1 MYDYDRSAA
10 SKPKQKKQTEAEY
23 QSSDEYKTSKDPDY
37 YPKKAPAGMKYPS
50 ELNSLGPLKAV
61 VLSMFEEDL
70 DKNRA
75 YKHPAIKKLQKS
87 LAKRFESEED
97 GDEVL
102 EEMRRLQAFKE
113 KMSEKMRDAK
123 TDAAADP
130 YRFAMRKVY
139 HAWQGYNA
147 ALQDNQ
153 DRGNR
158 ET

>member
-10 SKPKQKKQTEAEY
+10 SKPKKQTEAEY
-23 QSSDEYKTSKDPDY
+23 QASDEYKSGKDRDY

-50 ELNSLGPLKAV
+50 ELSGLGPLKAV

-70 DKNRA
+70 DKDRA
-75 YKHPAIKKLQKS
+75 YRHPAIKKLQKS
-87 LAKRFESEED
+87 LAKRFETEEG

-102 EEMRRLQAFKE
+102 DEMRKLESFKA

-130 YRFAMRKVY
+130 YRFAMRKIY

-158 ET
+158 GG